1 MKKTALFDTSVL
13 SKILTVVTILSI
25 LAGIYATFWGFGK
38 NNEASRLRATLHERT
53 VAYED
58 SLGRKIKEVT
68 QLEISLRELKRVSKK
83 DSAQL
88 NAYERKVLQLYQEL
102 GVNERKLKQVESA
115 LLFTSRTRDSF
126 AIKLEALE
134 QNDSIELLPLKQ
146 GIFVGKWSV
155 QEFTYNPNNDSLF
168 VDQIQETE
176 FFVDMYKQRQLKEN
190 GKPHCFLWRWTLPW
204 EYQASV
210 KSLRD
215 STVITEAAY
224 VNVRK

>member
-1 MKKTALFDTSVL
+1 
-13 SKILTVVTILSI
+13 
-25 LAGIYATFWGFGK
+25 
-38 NNEASRLRATLHERT
+38 LHERT
-53 VAYED
+53 VEYED

-83 DSAQL
+83 DSVQL

-134 QNDSIELLPLKQ
+134 QNDSIDLLPLKQ
-146 GIFVGKWSV
+146 GVFVDKWSV